1 MEVMGTPGLLE
12 LGGRTRDTKRAAPIQ
27 HKLVKVRNEDPE
39 STTKKGLEEQHSAG
53 AVPYPLHGELAKLH
67 LERRGN
73 HENGFPGEKLS
84 SWADGS
90 ASQQG
95 LQTSLGILA
104 LWLVRR

>member
-1 MEVMGTPGLLE
+1 MEGLGTPGLLE
-12 LGGRTRDTKRAAPIQ
+12 LGGRTRDMERAAPIQ
-27 HKLVKVRNEDPE
+27 QKLVKVRNKDPE
-39 STTKKGLEEQHSAG
+39 STTKEGLEEQHSTG
-53 AVPYPLHGELAKLH
+53 AVPYPLRGELAGLH

-73 HENGFPGEKLS
+73 HENGFPGENLS

>member
-53 AVPYPLHGELAKLH
+53 AVPYPLHAFQREV
-67 LERRGN
+67 LEMAEQKSKR
-73 HENGFPGEKLS
+73 
-84 SWADGS
+84 
-90 ASQQG
+90 
-95 LQTSLGILA
+95 
-104 LWLVRR
+104 